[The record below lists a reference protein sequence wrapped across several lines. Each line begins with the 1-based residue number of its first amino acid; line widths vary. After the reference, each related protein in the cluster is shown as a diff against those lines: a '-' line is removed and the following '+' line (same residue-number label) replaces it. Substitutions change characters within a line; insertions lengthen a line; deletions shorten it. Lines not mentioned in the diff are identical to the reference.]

1 MARPKRRTIGSS
13 IPKPTKK
20 QRLKVVN
27 ELCHSFYPSFTS
39 EESNYGKVKEFVINN
54 KSLYPWLNT
63 TTLHNGL
70 RRMKKQI
77 AQSSVSTNI
86 SIPDDSSVNSNETPI
101 TIDTTFDMKLSIP

>member
-1 MARPKRRTIGSS
+1 MACPKRRTIGSS

-27 ELCHSFYPSFTS
+27 ELYHLFYPYFTS

-77 AQSSVSTNI
+77 AQSSVSTNNI
-86 SIPDDSSVNSNETPI
+86 SIPDDSSVNETPI